1 VCVCEEEEEEEE
13 EEEREAKE
21 NGSLKIF
28 YNYEFDIPFSAH
40 YPARRRVFDN
50 LACIY
55 LFTYV
60 LSKDHRPNKV
70 SVI

>member
-1 VCVCEEEEEEEE
+1 MPPLEAKRVQRESWRASIERRTCVCVCEEEEEEE

-40 YPARRRVFDN
+40 
-50 LACIY
+50 
-55 LFTYV
+55 
-60 LSKDHRPNKV
+60 
-70 SVI
+70 